1 MAMDNHRPLDMSVA
15 LNIEDAKQNAE
26 QNIER
31 EDRKIEE
38 PYNRQRFDRQAISM
52 MQDHSDTE
60 NIGGLFNGHTENR
73 PLKIDL
79 RQGGAFA

>member
-1 MAMDNHRPLDMSVA
+1 
-15 LNIEDAKQNAE
+15 
-26 QNIER
+26 
-31 EDRKIEE
+31 
-38 PYNRQRFDRQAISM
+38 M

-60 NIGGLFNGHTENR
+60 NIGGLFNGQTENR